1 MDAHKS
7 KLVSLFSG
15 DEVKYVIPVYQ
26 RNYDW
31 STKQCRQLFND
42 LLSIINNEK
51 EHFFGSIVIYYNRQE
66 TFSVIDGQQR
76 LTTVS
81 LMWLAMSKL
90 IAEGLKD
97 CTNTMRQNIA
107 NKYSY
112 PSDKD
117 ENIRLPKIIHVEK
130 DRKAFEA
137 LIKND
142 KDKIEKDSNITRNFN
157 LFYEWIKASQYSI
170 AEFDNAIRRLAMVKI
185 ELDANDNPQLIFES
199 LNSTGLAL
207 SDGDKIRNF
216 ILMNLPDNIQK
227 ECYEKYWVYI
237 EQYANYTGLEKDAL
251 GAVTNF
257 VRDYLTSKTT
267 HIPALRDVYSTFK
280 TYAIHNEIE
289 ASNLLADMK
298 QFALY
303 LYEIENAKTKS
314 SKLNRILRRLTLL
327 EMTVIHPYIFN
338 LLNSYYMGM
347 VSEDDTVT
355 IMSGIENFIFRRLIC
370 EVPTNALNKI
380 FANLHG
386 SAEKMTEKEQVSYV
400 DAVIYLLTSRPES
413 SRFPSDDEFRKSFA
427 EKNIYNMR
435 QKNKVYTFYRLNA
448 GHSKESDE
456 SIIDKM
462 LGKGNDVLSIE
473 HIMPQRLSDE
483 WRSSLGD
490 NADTI
495 HTQWLNS
502 IANLTL
508 TGYNSSY
515 SNGTFHYKLE
525 EVTDDKGN
533 KVGFKY
539 SPLHLN
545 CFISKQT
552 QWGENELKQRLKL
565 ILDEAV
571 SIWYVPISTYQP
583 QKKVYNE
590 LTLDDETDDFTN
602 HAFIDC
608 SIDGTTIAL
617 KENISWKKVLKTIVE
632 IFDKKHHYE
641 LEQIA
646 KSSNNSVLYSES
658 TKTEYCEEVLPGIYA
673 YQKGST
679 YTKINIL
686 KELCKLLDIDPQTI
700 VFHVREYE

>member
-31 STKQCRQLFND
+31 NTKQCRQLFND
-42 LLSIINNEK
+42 LLSIIDNEND
-51 EHFFGSIVIYYNRQE
+51 HFFGSVVIYYNRQE
-66 TFSVIDGQQR
+66 TYSVIDGQQR

-90 IAEGLKD
+90 IAEELKES
-97 CTNTMRQNIA
+97 TNTMRQNIA

-117 ENIRLPKIIHVEK
+117 ENIRLPRIVHVEK

-137 LIKND
+137 LIKGD
-142 KDKIEKDSNITRNFN
+142 KDKFEKDSNITRNFN
-157 LFYEWIKASQYSI
+157 LFYEWIKASPYSI
-170 AEFDNAIRRLAMVKI
+170 AQFDNAIRRLAMVKI
-185 ELDANDNPQLIFES
+185 ELDSNDNPQLIFES

-216 ILMNLPDNIQK
+216 ILMNLPDKIQK
-227 ECYEKYWVYI
+227 ECYEKYWIDI

-251 GAVTNF
+251 YAVTNF
-257 VRDYLTSKTT
+257 VRDYLTAKTAR
-267 HIPALRDVYSTFK
+267 IPALRDVYGSFK
-280 TYAIHNEIE
+280 TYAMCNGND
-289 ASNLLADMK
+289 ANNLLADMK
-298 QFALY
+298 QFARY
-303 LYEIENAKTKS
+303 LYEIENAETKS
-314 SKLNRILRRLTLL
+314 SRLNHILRRLALL
-327 EMTVIHPYIFN
+327 EMTVIHPYAFN
-338 LLNSYYMGM
+338 LLNDYYTGA
-347 VSEDDTVT
+347 VSEDDAVT
-355 IMSGIENFIFRRLIC
+355 IMSCIENFIFRRLIC

-386 SAEKMTEKEQVSYV
+386 TAQRMTEKEQVCYA

-413 SRFPSDDEFRKSFA
+413 GRFPSDDEFRKSFA

-435 QKNKVYTFYRLNA
+435 QKNKIYTFYRLNA
-448 GHSKESDE
+448 GHSKEADE

-462 LGKGNDVLSIE
+462 QSKGDNVLSIE

-483 WRSSLGD
+483 WRSALGE
-490 NADTI
+490 NAEAI
-495 HTQWLNS
+495 HARWLNS

-515 SNGTFHYKLE
+515 SNGTFQYKLE

-545 CFISKQT
+545 SFIKEQT
-552 QWGENELKQRLKL
+552 RWGEDELKQRLKL
-565 ILDEAV
+565 ILDDAL
-571 SIWYVPISTYQP
+571 SIWYTPESTYQP
-583 QKKVYNE
+583 QKKVYQE
-590 LTLDDETDDFTN
+590 LTLDDETDYFTSRV
-602 HAFIDC
+602 FIDC

-617 KENISWKKVLKTIVE
+617 KENTSWKRVLKTIIE
-632 IFDKKHHYE
+632 IFDKSHHYE

-646 KSSNNSVLYSES
+646 NSSDNTILFSES
-658 TKTEYCEEVLPGIYA
+658 TKSEYCEEVLPGIYA

-679 YTKINIL
+679 YTKINTL
-686 KELCKLLDIDPQTI
+686 KDLCQMLDIDPLSI